1 MTRLRPKIAIS
12 ADQEDFLQ
20 LYEAIFATHNYD
32 HISIAPS
39 RLPLSTILDVKP
51 DLLMMDLVDASSE
64 NLQFY
69 KELAMASQSLAI
81 PFLLATNRSAIAE
94 TAEFSGMKRLMK
106 KPFGIEEVLAA
117 VKDTLADSPWTE

>member
-1 MTRLRPKIAIS
+1 MTRLHPKIAIS

-32 HISIAPS
+32 HISIAPN

-51 DLLMMDLVDASSE
+51 DLLMMELVDASSE

-69 KELAMASQSLAI
+69 KELAMATQSLAI

-117 VKDTLADSPWTE
+117 VKDTLAASPWTE

>member
-20 LYEAIFATHNYD
+20 LYEGIFATHNYD